1 MPQPASAQDTPTPRI
16 DALGSEPQPKGQW
29 RFGAFLGAAHN
40 SPINPRLGQTP
51 GRDHYV
57 VGLQAQTTVLKV
69 AGARL
74 SYGVQ
79 FVPAMIVRG
88 RSLPLYYHVLPGD
101 SELIDNSA
109 YAFGFSPFA
118 IELAV
123 PVAGRVA
130 FYGAAAGGLIFF
142 NKPFPVPDA
151 RSSNFTIEYGGGV
164 LVRIG
169 RRQWLQGGYKYHHLS
184 NAYRELVNPGL
195 DAHMFYVGFWKGI
208 AK

>member
-1 MPQPASAQDTPTPRI
+1 MAQETPAPRV

-29 RFGAFLGAAHN
+29 RIGAFLGAAHN

-57 VGLQAQTTVLKV
+57 LGLQAQTTVLKIG
-69 AGARL
+69 GARL
-74 SYGVQ
+74 SYGIQV
-79 FVPAMIVRG
+79 VPAMIVRG
-88 RSLPLYYHVLPGD
+88 RSLPLYYYVLPED
-101 SELIDNSA
+101 LEPFIDNTA

-118 IELAV
+118 IEVAV

-130 FYGAAAGGLIFF
+130 LYCAGAGGLIVF

-151 RSSNFTIEYGGGV
+151 KSSNFTIEYGGGV

-184 NAYRELVNPGL
+184 NAYNSLVNPGL
-195 DAHMFYVGFWKGI
+195 DAHMFYLGFWKGL
-208 AK
+208 K